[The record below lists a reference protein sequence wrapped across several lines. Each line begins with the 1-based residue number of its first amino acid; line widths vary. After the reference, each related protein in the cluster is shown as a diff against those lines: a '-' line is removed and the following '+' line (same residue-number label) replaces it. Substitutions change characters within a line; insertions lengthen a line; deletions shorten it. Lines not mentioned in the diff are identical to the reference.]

1 MYNCIKGYLATI
13 RFYFSPK
20 RRVRDVVGPSP
31 AAARV
36 ERCVNVTDSLMA
48 RPNGSSAP
56 ATARQYG
63 FQLPLLLKL
72 FCNQSCGHQQVD
84 MLSLLL
90 AGAIETGQAA
100 GEGVLGLARANRPR
114 RHVAT
119 RRGAPAKRIASMDV
133 SLDMLPW

>member
-1 MYNCIKGYLATI
+1 M
-13 RFYFSPK
+13 
-20 RRVRDVVGPSP
+20 
-31 AAARV
+31 
-36 ERCVNVTDSLMA
+36 NVTDSFMV

-72 FCNQSCGHQQVD
+72 FCNQSCGHKQVG

-90 AGAIETGQAA
+90 GRSRPGRQLVKVFSASLERIFRDDTSQLVAA
-100 GEGVLGLARANRPR
+100 PE
-114 RHVAT
+114 
-119 RRGAPAKRIASMDV
+119 KRIASMDV

>member
-1 MYNCIKGYLATI
+1 M
-13 RFYFSPK
+13 
-20 RRVRDVVGPSP
+20 V
-31 AAARV
+31 
-36 ERCVNVTDSLMA
+36 

-90 AGAIETGQAA
+90 GRSRPGRQLVKVFSASLVRIVRDDTSQLVAA
-100 GEGVLGLARANRPR
+100 PR
-114 RHVAT
+114 
-119 RRGAPAKRIASMDV
+119 AKRIASMDV